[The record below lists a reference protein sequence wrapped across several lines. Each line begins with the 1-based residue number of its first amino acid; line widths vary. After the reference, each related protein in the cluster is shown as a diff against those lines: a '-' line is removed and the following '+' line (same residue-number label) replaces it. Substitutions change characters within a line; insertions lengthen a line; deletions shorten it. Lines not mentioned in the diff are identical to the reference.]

1 MKLITPEELAEAW
14 SVPVEEVHRLRKQYG
29 WPHVQINRRTVRF
42 TEGHVAH
49 IIASLAK
56 EDAKAA
62 KPSQQFALV
71 GQTRR
76 SANKTKEVKP
86 ARRANNN

>member
-14 SVPVEEVHRLRKQYG
+14 AVPVEEVHRLRKQYG

-42 TEGHVAH
+42 TEGHVEA

-56 EDAKAA
+56 ENTKAA
-62 KPSQQFALV
+62 EVQHFALL

-76 SANKTKEVKP
+76 SANKTKEAKP

>member
-14 SVPVEEVHRLRKQYG
+14 SVTVEEVHRLRKQYG

-42 TEGHVAH
+42 TEVHVDH

-56 EDAKAA
+56 EDTTKPAA
-62 KPSQQFALV
+62 RPTFV

-76 SANKTKEVKP
+76 SSAVKTTKGAERTLRSNP
-86 ARRANNN
+86 T